1 MRVLVDFTQVPR
13 NRTGAGVY
21 AENLVRELIL
31 KFKGTEDILFLLVQ
45 EDEERIR
52 RIAEESPNVVVVSI
66 GAKLFRNRALLLLYE
81 QLVLP
86 FLLLRKRIDL
96 VHSLHYTHPL
106 VSPCARLVTIH
117 DLTFLLF
124 PELHTFARRLIMPFF
139 IRRAVRHA
147 DGLVFDSIASYV
159 DAQKLIPTTKGN
171 LRRIT
176 PLGVAWQE
184 FNGNEHNG
192 RGVLEKFSI
201 EKPFLLF
208 VGTIEPRKNIA
219 RLIWAFELLANE
231 FPDLLLV
238 IAGKPGW
245 HFEKVFSAMRNSEHR
260 SRIRY
265 LNFITD
271 AEKKTLLS
279 ACAALAYPSLYE
291 GFGLPILEGMAAGA
305 PVITGNVSSLP
316 EVAGDAAILIDP
328 FSVEQLAD
336 AIRTVLRDPA
346 KRDRLSALGRKQ
358 AAAFSWART
367 ATLTFEAYR
376 DVVKNQSSRR

>member
-1 MRVLVDFTQVPR
+1 MRVLVDFTQVPPK
-13 NRTGAGVY
+13 RTGAGVY
-21 AENLVRELIL
+21 AENLVRELIP
-31 KFKGTEDILFLLVQ
+31 KFRGTEDILFLLIQ

-52 RIAEESPNVVVVSI
+52 KIAEGSPNVAVVSV
-66 GAKLFRNRALLLLYE
+66 GARLFRNRVLLLLYE

-86 FLLLRKRIDL
+86 FLLLRKRIDV

-106 VSPCARLVTIH
+106 VSPCARVVTIH

-124 PELHTFARRLIMPFF
+124 PELHTLARRLIMPFF

-159 DAQKLIPTTKGN
+159 DAQKLIPTTKEN
-171 LRRIT
+171 LRRVT
-176 PLGVAWQE
+176 PLGVASQE

-192 RGVLEKFSI
+192 GVLEKFSI

-219 RLIWAFELLANE
+219 RLIRAFELVTTE

-245 HFEKVFSAMRNSEHR
+245 HFENVFSAMQNSEHR

-265 LNFITD
+265 LNFVTD

-279 ACAALAYPSLYE
+279 ACATLAYPSLYE

-328 FSVEQLAD
+328 SSVEQLAD

-346 KRDRLSALGRKQ
+346 KRDKLSALGRRQ

-376 DVVKNQSSRR
+376 DVVKNQSPRR

>member
-1 MRVLVDFTQVPR
+1 MRVLVDFTQVPLS
-13 NRTGAGVY
+13 RTGAGVY
-21 AENLVRELIL
+21 AEHLVRELIP
-31 KFKGTEDILFLLVQ
+31 KFTGTEDNLFLLLQ
-45 EDEERIR
+45 EDEDRIR
-52 RIAEESPNVVVVSI
+52 KFAEHSPNVTIVTV
-66 GAKLFRNRALLLLYE
+66 GTRLFRNRALLLLYE
-81 QLVLP
+81 QLALP
-86 FLLLRKRIDL
+86 FLLLRKRIDV

-106 VSPCARLVTIH
+106 VSPCARLVTVH

-124 PELHTFARRLIMPFF
+124 PELHTLARRLIMPFF

-147 DGLVFDSIASYV
+147 DGLVFDSIASQR
-159 DAQKLIPTTKGN
+159 DAQKLIPTTKEN

-176 PLGVAWQE
+176 PLGVDSE
-184 FNGNEHNG
+184 DFNGNEHNT

-219 RLIWAFELLANE
+219 RLIRAFELLANE
-231 FPDLLLV
+231 FPNLLLV

-245 HFEKVFSAMRNSEHR
+245 HFENVFSAMRNSEYQ

-271 AEKKTLLS
+271 TEKKALLS

-328 FSVEQLAD
+328 LSVEQLAE

-346 KRDRLSALGRKQ
+346 ERNKLSAMGRKQ

-367 ATLTFEAYR
+367 ATLTFEAYQ
-376 DVVKNQSSRR
+376 DVLKNRNPRR